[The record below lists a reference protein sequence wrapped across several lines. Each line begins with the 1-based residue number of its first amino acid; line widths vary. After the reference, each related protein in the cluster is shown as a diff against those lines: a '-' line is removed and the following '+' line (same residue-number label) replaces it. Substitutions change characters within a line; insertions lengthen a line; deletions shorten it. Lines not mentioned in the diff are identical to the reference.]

1 MQWRKCV
8 LLLLGVEVVHGCLLD
23 VKLVKSVSLLILLV
37 LLLTII
43 ESRELNSTVII
54 VELSISS
61 FNFVHFYFSD
71 LY

>member
-1 MQWRKCV
+1 M
-8 LLLLGVEVVHGCLLD
+8 LLLGVEVVHGCLPD
-23 VKLVKSVSLLILLV
+23 VKLVKSISLLILLA

-43 ESRELNSTVII
+43 ESGVLNSTVII

-71 LY
+71 PF